1 MADRIL
7 IIVLAIALFLI
18 SLPKILRLLGFH
30 PDYKK
35 KDYNFE
41 DKKALIIT
49 TSHDTLNKSGKPT
62 GVYASEMTVPYYEFK
77 ENSLEVELAS
87 INGGKIPIEPFSLKW
102 PLKTEADQKFL
113 NDQEF
118 LNKAENSIP
127 IHEININEYDLIFL
141 AGGWG
146 AAYDLRQSEDLG
158 QKITE
163 AYSQNKIIGAVCHGP
178 LGLLQAVDENGNPLV
193 KGRKMTAVTDKQIKE
208 LRITET
214 PYHPETELRKA
225 GADFKSNNRL
235 FDTLANNIEIDG
247 NIITGQNQNAAGET
261 AQMMMKALSEK
272 TDS

>member
-1 MADRIL
+1 MADRVL
-7 IIVLAIALFLI
+7 IIFLAIALFLI
-18 SLPKILRLLGFH
+18 ALPKLLGLLGFH
-30 PDYKK
+30 PDYKRK
-35 KDYNFE
+35 NYNFSN
-41 DKKALIIT
+41 KKALIIT
-49 TSHDTLNKSGKPT
+49 TSHDILTKSGRPT
-62 GVYASEMTVPYYEFK
+62 GVYASEMTLPYYEFK
-77 ENSLEVELAS
+77 ENGIEVDLAS
-87 INGGKIPIEPFSLKW
+87 IEGGKIPVEPFSLKW

-146 AAYDLRQSEDLG
+146 AAYDLGQSEDLG

-225 GADFKSNNRL
+225 GADFKNNSKI
-235 FDTLANNIEIDG
+235 FDTLANNIEVDG
-247 NIITGQNQNAAGET
+247 NIITGQNQNSAGET
-261 AQMMMKALSEK
+261 AQIMMNILSEK
-272 TDS
+272 PDS